1 MVTAFSL
8 NVASPLC
15 SDTVSWGNC
24 SQLSDVWCFALS
36 GHAAIC
42 LAHHRGFDVYHKSAV
57 ALYAVGLILARS
69 WKPSNRH
76 GRAFGGMMGDIR
88 LARRLASKI
97 PSLPG
102 LLRRTLHRVDEQI
115 IVLGLILLD
124 IGGLGLALT
133 TPIWLAPWV
142 TINLTVFAL
151 GILSWSED
159 RRIQS
164 ENAIAMQRQ
173 AEKTQAAE
181 RQNLEESQREAQR
194 QQEAERLRQAEELL
208 REAEQRRCQEEEKL
222 EAQRQQ
228 LTEQA
233 EHLRQ
238 MEQQLREAEQRRCQE
253 EEKLEAQRQQ
263 LAEQA
268 EHLRQMEQQ
277 LREAEQRRCQEEE
290 ELEAQTQQLAE
301 QAERLRQAE
310 EQLREAEWRLRWEE
324 REAHRKCQRE
334 PAQAAAQ
341 FQTDWWIV
349 LGVAPSASKD
359 DVVRNYRH
367 RIKQYHP
374 DRVAGLAPEFL
385 QLAEERTKAL
395 NEAYAN
401 AMRTRWLGAA

>member
-1 MVTAFSL
+1 
-8 NVASPLC
+8 
-15 SDTVSWGNC
+15 
-24 SQLSDVWCFALS
+24 
-36 GHAAIC
+36 
-42 LAHHRGFDVYHKSAV
+42 
-57 ALYAVGLILARS
+57 
-69 WKPSNRH
+69 
-76 GRAFGGMMGDIR
+76 MMGDIR

-97 PSLPG
+97 TSLPG
-102 LLRRTLHRVDEQI
+102 LLRRTLDRVDEQI

-124 IGGLGLALT
+124 IGGLVLALA

-173 AEKTQAAE
+173 AEKAQAAE

-208 REAEQRRCQEEEKL
+208 REAEQRRCQEEEEL

-238 MEQQLREAEQRRCQE
+238 MEQQQ
-253 EEKLEAQRQQ
+253 
-263 LAEQA
+263 
-268 EHLRQMEQQ
+268 
-277 LREAEQRRCQEEE
+277 REAEQRRCQEEE

-301 QAERLRQAE
+301 QAEHLRQTE
-310 EQLREAEWRLRWEE
+310 EQLRDAECRLRWEE

-385 QLAEERTKAL
+385 QLAEERTKVL